1 MKTKAYLFLSF
12 FVFIFLLFNDFV
24 FADGEE
30 TNINGKLNQIIIKYR
45 ENDEM
50 ISKENK
56 NSCYGYSV
64 LSDSNNTEY
73 IEILSFDSEKEMEE
87 KIKSIKNNPNIV
99 YIEKNYID
107 ELFYYP
113 NDEYYPYQW
122 YIENLNSSSVIE
134 KYSLDTS
141 KEVKIA
147 VIDWELIL
155 IILIYKGEF

>member
-1 MKTKAYLFLSF
+1 MIWWKQKLILFYR

-73 IEILSFDSEKEMEE
+73 IEILSFDSEK
-87 KIKSIKNNPNIV
+87 KWKRK
-99 YIEKNYID
+99 
-107 ELFYYP
+107 
-113 NDEYYPYQW
+113 
-122 YIENLNSSSVIE
+122 
-134 KYSLDTS
+134 
-141 KEVKIA
+141 
-147 VIDWELIL
+147 
-155 IILIYKGEF
+155 